1 MRFTE
6 GVWYGREDVE
16 IVSAQE
22 VGKLDFEGLER
33 PYYPS
38 LSTAPPAL
46 RSTESSSPSRSG
58 TKELKAVFHTRPVK
72 NRGDTL
78 NKPTLSATFHS
89 PAPGII
95 GVEVAHFKAKPAQS
109 EPRVR
114 LFPSEGE
121 AGAEARSK
129 EDDNSRI
136 VFGPSSGS
144 TGKQPG
150 SVSLFSS
157 SDDNG
162 SQVELDLQPGSFG
175 IRFFGQSDPSESNK
189 KKKKLL
195 TEIRADSLSWILDKQ
210 SSPKDAVRENAV
222 TTISDPYHR
231 ELDRG
236 RKGYMKVALNLG
248 VGEKVSHA
256 FKFLRSLAFW
266 SGWDWSERDGLIVEM
281 GHGGSYGR
289 VGFCRS
295 MGWENGSG
303 RSSRMDRRSSFPTR
317 MGGRAALRVSWSF
330 SVHSILT

>member
-22 VGKLDFEGLER
+22 VGKLDFDGLER

-46 RSTESSSPSRSG
+46 RSTESSSPSRSR

-109 EPRVR
+109 EPRVK
-114 LFPSEGE
+114 LFPGE
-121 AGAEARSK
+121 DGVGGKSDEK
-129 EDDNSRI
+129 SRV
-136 VFGPSSGS
+136 VFGPPSES
-144 TGKQPG
+144 TGKQPD
-150 SVSLFSS
+150 SVSLFSA
-157 SDDNG
+157 DDG
-162 SQVELDLQPGSFG
+162 SEVELDLQPGSFG
-175 IRFFGQSDPSESNK
+175 IRFYGPVPASNPSKDK
-189 KKKKLL
+189 KQKEKKLL
-195 TEIRADSLSWILDKQ
+195 TEIRADSLSWVLDKQ

-256 FKFLRSLAFW
+256 VKVLRSLAFW
-266 SGWDWSERDGLIVEM
+266 RGWNWNEM
-281 GHGGSYGR
+281 G
-289 VGFCRS
+289 
-295 MGWENGSG
+295 
-303 RSSRMDRRSSFPTR
+303 
-317 MGGRAALRVSWSF
+317 
-330 SVHSILT
+330 

>member
-16 IVSAQE
+16 LTSAQE
-22 VGKLDFEGLER
+22 VGKLDFDALER

-46 RSTESSSPSRSG
+46 RSTESSSPSRSL

-114 LFPSEGE
+114 LFPCEGKAG

-129 EDDNSRI
+129 EDDNGRI
-136 VFGPSSGS
+136 VFGPSSGE
-144 TGKQPG
+144 TGKRPG

-157 SDDNG
+157 SDENG
-162 SQVELDLQPGSFG
+162 SEVEVDLQPGSFG
-175 IRFFGQSDPSESNK
+175 IRFYGPVPPSN
-189 KKKKLL
+189 
-195 TEIRADSLSWILDKQ
+195 
-210 SSPKDAVRENAV
+210 
-222 TTISDPYHR
+222 
-231 ELDRG
+231 
-236 RKGYMKVALNLG
+236 
-248 VGEKVSHA
+248 
-256 FKFLRSLAFW
+256 
-266 SGWDWSERDGLIVEM
+266 
-281 GHGGSYGR
+281 
-289 VGFCRS
+289 C
-295 MGWENGSG
+295 
-303 RSSRMDRRSSFPTR
+303 
-317 MGGRAALRVSWSF
+317 
-330 SVHSILT
+330 

>member
-16 IVSAQE
+16 VTSAQE
-22 VGKLDFEGLER
+22 VGKLDFDGLER

-46 RSTESSSPSRSG
+46 RSTESSSSSQSR

-95 GVEVAHFKAKPAQS
+95 GVEVAHFKAKPAQT
-109 EPRVR
+109 EPRVG
-114 LFPSEGE
+114 LFPGGGKSDG
-121 AGAEARSK
+121 K
-129 EDDNSRI
+129 SR
-136 VFGPSSGS
+136 VVLGPSGS
-144 TGKQPG
+144 TGEQPG

-157 SDDNG
+157 SDENG
-162 SQVELDLQPGSFG
+162 SEVELDLQPGSFG

-231 ELDRG
+231 ELDSG

-256 FKFLRSLAFW
+256 VKFLRSLAFW
-266 SGWDWSERDGLIVEM
+266 CG
-281 GHGGSYGR
+281 
-289 VGFCRS
+289 
-295 MGWENGSG
+295 
-303 RSSRMDRRSSFPTR
+303 
-317 MGGRAALRVSWSF
+317 
-330 SVHSILT
+330 

>member
-1 MRFTE
+1 MNWSGKRSTPPWSFVCPQQHTTRAPTVLLSILDIDQHDQHTLCIMRFTE

-22 VGKLDFEGLER
+22 VGKLDFDGLER

-38 LSTAPPAL
+38 LSSAPPAL
-46 RSTESSSPSRSG
+46 ATSQPQSQSQPENAPRSNLS

-95 GVEVAHFKAKPAQS
+95 GVEVAHFNAKPAQS

-114 LFPSEGE
+114 LFPGE
-121 AGAEARSK
+121 DGTGGKSDEK
-129 EDDNSRI
+129 SRV
-136 VFGPSSGS
+136 VFGPNESSGAAS
-144 TGKQPG
+144 RPD
-150 SVSLFSS
+150 SVSLFSA
-157 SDDNG
+157 DDG
-162 SQVELDLQPGSFG
+162 SEVEVDLQPGSFG
-175 IRFFGQSDPSESNK
+175 IRFYGPGSNPSNPSKDKEK

-248 VGEKVSHA
+248 VGEKVS
-256 FKFLRSLAFW
+256 F
-266 SGWDWSERDGLIVEM
+266 
-281 GHGGSYGR
+281 
-289 VGFCRS
+289 
-295 MGWENGSG
+295 
-303 RSSRMDRRSSFPTR
+303 
-317 MGGRAALRVSWSF
+317 
-330 SVHSILT
+330 

>member
-109 EPRVR
+109 EPRVK
-114 LFPSEGE
+114 LFPEGGKLDE
-121 AGAEARSK
+121 
-129 EDDNSRI
+129 NSRI

-162 SQVELDLQPGSFG
+162 SEVELDLQPGSFG

-256 FKFLRSLAFW
+256 VKFLRSLAFW
-266 SGWDWSERDGLIVEM
+266 CG
-281 GHGGSYGR
+281 
-289 VGFCRS
+289 
-295 MGWENGSG
+295 
-303 RSSRMDRRSSFPTR
+303 
-317 MGGRAALRVSWSF
+317 
-330 SVHSILT
+330 

>member
-16 IVSAQE
+16 ITSAQE

-38 LSTAPPAL
+38 LSTAPPAV
-46 RSTESSSPSRSG
+46 RSTESSSPSQSG

-114 LFPSEGE
+114 LFPSEGQ

-129 EDDNSRI
+129 EDGRI
-136 VFGPSSGS
+136 VFGPSSES

-150 SVSLFSS
+150 SVSLFSP
-157 SDDNG
+157 DDG
-162 SQVELDLQPGSFG
+162 SEVELDLQPGSFG
-175 IRFFGQSDPSESNK
+175 IRFYGPTSNPTTTTTTTTINNNNNVGK
-189 KKKKLL
+189 KDKKKLL

-248 VGEKVSHA
+248 VGEKVS
-256 FKFLRSLAFW
+256 F
-266 SGWDWSERDGLIVEM
+266 
-281 GHGGSYGR
+281 
-289 VGFCRS
+289 
-295 MGWENGSG
+295 
-303 RSSRMDRRSSFPTR
+303 
-317 MGGRAALRVSWSF
+317 
-330 SVHSILT
+330 